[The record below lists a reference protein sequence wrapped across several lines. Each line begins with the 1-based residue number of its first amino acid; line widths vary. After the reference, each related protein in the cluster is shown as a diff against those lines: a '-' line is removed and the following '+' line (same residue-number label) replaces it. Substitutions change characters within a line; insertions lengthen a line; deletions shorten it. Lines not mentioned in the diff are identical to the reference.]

1 MFINTYHFDENYLF
15 YYKNFLIMKK
25 LSVIFSFKNEDENLT
40 ELVKRISQN
49 INKLK
54 TIKDYELIFVDDNSD
69 DNSVETLKILMKNY
83 PISIIK
89 MSRTFGVTPCVIAGL
104 EYSSGDAVIYM
115 DSDLQD
121 PPELIPDMCKKFNDG
136 FEVVHTVR
144 KNRHGESSLKIFI
157 TKAAYKVINFF
168 SEVELQT
175 DAGDFKLLSR
185 RVVDKILDLNEYD
198 PYMRGLS
205 VWVGFKQCSIL
216 YDRDARFKGKTHFS
230 LLANL
235 NPFKEFVRGITS
247 FSIAPLYFSLFVG
260 LFGLVMS
267 FGIIIYALITKYM
280 DMSIPGSSG
289 ILVVLGFL
297 FSIVMIANGF
307 LGIYIAKIYGEVKA
321 RPKYIIEE
329 IIK

>member
-1 MFINTYHFDENYLF
+1 
-15 YYKNFLIMKK
+15 MKK

-121 PPELIPDMCKKFNDG
+121 PPELIPDMCRKFNDG

-144 KNRHGESSLKIFI
+144 KKRHGESSFKIFI

-230 LLANL
+230 L
-235 NPFKEFVRGITS
+235 T
-247 FSIAPLYFSLFVG
+247 
-260 LFGLVMS
+260 
-267 FGIIIYALITKYM
+267 T
-280 DMSIPGSSG
+280 
-289 ILVVLGFL
+289 FL
-297 FSIVMIANGF
+297 
-307 LGIYIAKIYGEVKA
+307 
-321 RPKYIIEE
+321 
-329 IIK
+329 

>member
-144 KNRHGESSLKIFI
+144 KNRHGESSFKIFI

-321 RPKYIIEE
+321 RPKYII
-329 IIK
+329 